1 MEYHSALQRN
11 ESLTCA
17 TTPTNLKDM
26 MLMEIH
32 QTQPDTK
39 DKYSPIPL
47 PWGAQNTQ
55 IHRKWEGEWR
65 LVTRAAEKEDWRVI
79 A

>member
-1 MEYHSALQRN
+1 MWPTHTMEYHSALQRN
-11 ESLTCA
+11 EILTCA

-26 MLMEIH
+26 MLTEIH

-47 PWGAQNTQ
+47 P
-55 IHRKWEGEWR
+55 
-65 LVTRAAEKEDWRVI
+65 
-79 A
+79 